1 MKKNLINGNQSKSHD
16 LCIQPPDGAMHELH
30 EHLQFL
36 EGGLL
41 IFKGFFL
48 KQLSDQWWIYAF

>member
-41 IFKGFFL
+41 
-48 KQLSDQWWIYAF
+48 S